1 MDYDIVELKEKT
13 VAGLAAR
20 TNNLSP
26 DMGAVIGGLW
36 KRFYGEGIYGQLKHK
51 VNGKAMGIYSDYAG
65 DETGDYTITVAC
77 EVEDADGLPEGV
89 TSMTIPGGRY
99 ARFVVYGDMQATV
112 ARFWQELWEMDLDR
126 AFTYDFEEY
135 QDDSMEETCIH
146 MYIALN

>member
-1 MDYDIVELKEKT
+1 ME
-13 VAGLAAR
+13 
-20 TNNLSP
+20 
-26 DMGAVIGGLW
+26 GLW

-99 ARFVVYGDMQATV
+99 ARFVVYGDMQAAV

-126 AFTYDFEEY
+126 ALPMILKNTRMTVWRRLV
-135 QDDSMEETCIH
+135 SICISR
-146 MYIALN
+146 

>member
-26 DMGAVIGGLW
+26 EMGAVIGGLW
-36 KRFYGEGIYGQLKHK
+36 KQFYGEGIYGQLKHK
-51 VNGKAMGIYSDYAG
+51 VSGKAMGIYSDYAG

-89 TSMTIPGGRY
+89 TSMTIPGGFGRWILTGPLPMILKNT
-99 ARFVVYGDMQATV
+99 RMTV
-112 ARFWQELWEMDLDR
+112 WRRLV
-126 AFTYDFEEY
+126 
-135 QDDSMEETCIH
+135 SICISR
-146 MYIALN
+146 

>member
-1 MDYDIVELKEKT
+1 MDYEIVELKEKT

-20 TNNLSP
+20 TNNLP
-26 DMGAVIGGLW
+26 PEMGAVIGGLW
-36 KRFYGEGIYGQLKHK
+36 KQFYGEGIYGQLKHK
-51 VNGKAMGIYSDYAG
+51 VSGKAMGIYSDYAG

-89 TSMTIPGGRY
+89 TAMTIPGGRY
-99 ARFVVYGDMQATV
+99 ARFVVYGDMQAAV